1 MLPGATAVLF
11 TVGTGD
17 IVTWNDAT
25 IEVLDLESRERKAL
39 IEGGTSA
46 RYVDTGHI
54 VYGRANQLLAVPFD
68 LDTLEVT
75 GSPVPVLDGVQLTT
89 GAGSAE
95 FNVTS
100 GGALLYAQ
108 QHAPSGQEIRWVRR
122 DGTIEA
128 TLEHQLGLYA
138 AVPSPD
144 GRFLAMWVEEANGT
158 ILLYDRERESS
169 TRLVTGLQ
177 LAISIPGASPR

>member
-1 MLPGATAVLF
+1 M
-11 TVGTGD
+11 
-17 IVTWNDAT
+17 
-25 IEVLDLESRERKAL
+25 
-39 IEGGTSA
+39 
-46 RYVDTGHI
+46 
-54 VYGRANQLLAVPFD
+54 
-68 LDTLEVT
+68 
-75 GSPVPVLDGVQLTT
+75 
-89 GAGSAE
+89 
-95 FNVTS
+95 
-100 GGALLYAQ
+100 
-108 QHAPSGQEIRWVRR
+108 RR

-169 TRLVTGLQ
+169 TRLVNGLQ

>member
-39 IEGGTSA
+39 IEGGTRA

-75 GSPVPVLDGVQLTT
+75 GSPLERGARSSTLPV
-89 GAGSAE
+89 AE
-95 FNVTS
+95 PFFTRSNTRRV
-100 GGALLYAQ
+100 
-108 QHAPSGQEIRWVRR
+108 VRR
-122 DGTIEA
+122 FDGCDA
-128 TLEHQLGLYA
+128 T
-138 AVPSPD
+138 VPSKQPS
-144 GRFLAMWVEEANGT
+144 N
-158 ILLYDRERESS
+158 IN
-169 TRLVTGLQ
+169 
-177 LAISIPGASPR
+177 